1 MGNDGAHE
9 AHSEEGVERSPK
21 EGIFPFGMVTPLPY
35 GAKGEGIFE
44 KALLDG
50 RSVVIFYPRHGYGEI
65 QVKKIS
71 PVYLFRKGGIPFVE
85 AFCEDTGEG
94 EMFDLTKIRAM
105 LLNC

>member
-1 MGNDGAHE
+1 MK
-9 AHSEEGVERSPK
+9 R
-21 EGIFPFGMVTPLPY
+21 PF
-35 GAKGEGIFE
+35 
-44 KALLDG
+44 LDG
-50 RSVVIFYPRHGYGEI
+50 RSVVIFLSQAWLRGI

-94 EMFDLTKIRAM
+94 EMFDITKIRAM